1 MKKETVSKV
10 VSIGLAGLTAVSSTP
25 IPVVADS
32 GNTSNK
38 YANVRSGNTGGSLKP
53 VTGASNDEDND
64 TTGDNAN
71 SNTNN
76 SGQTSGKNDNTEGGS
91 GESSTGG
98 VSEGSGSQGTE
109 EAGSGTEG
117 IL

>member
-32 GNTSNK
+32 SNTSNK
-38 YANVRSGNTGGSLKP
+38 YANVRSGSSGSSLKP

-64 TTGDNAN
+64 TTGGNAN
-71 SNTNN
+71 SDT
-76 SGQTSGKNDNTEGGS
+76 
-91 GESSTGG
+91 
-98 VSEGSGSQGTE
+98 
-109 EAGSGTEG
+109 
-117 IL
+117 